1 MSILSTIKARAQV
14 STLQQRLREIGLVL
28 MQCDRDGHY
37 SPRRTDRRDWLGDL
51 VHRSPLVTRGL
62 GRAAAKWNAEDQPM
76 PYEVVPGLWL
86 AAVPVQERRERTGYV
101 IAAIP
106 TCSLVESEQFN
117 AMCQAARLDVVMAR
131 RMLEGLKPPSSAEVP
146 RLAAMFRFS
155 WHDQMVIDSHSS
167 SLEGVGRELGESY
180 EEINLLYTIIQGMTV
195 VERPDRFV
203 SFACDEL
210 LQTLPYRWIAAWVEP
225 RRPGGQPEMLVAGTP
240 GRSEAL
246 IKDAAAAMSA
256 TLDPGASCVVDGH
269 PAAGSI
275 LAEFGTAAMAQP
287 ISRDGRM
294 HGILIAGEKEGADIT
309 ASSVDMKLL
318 GAAASHMAIFLENA
332 GLYDD
337 LNAMFLGTLEAL
349 TASIDAKDRYTCG
362 HSRRVALLTRQ
373 LAHAAGLDEATV
385 ARMHIAGLVHDVGKI
400 GVSEQLLCKP
410 GELTEDE
417 YALIR
422 EHPRIGYRIL
432 RDIPRFEDILDGV
445 LHHHERWDGAG
456 YPDGIAG
463 EDIPLVARLIAL
475 ADAFDAMGST
485 RTYRSA
491 MDCDA
496 VLAELA
502 RGAGKQFDPNLVPL
516 FLELDFT
523 GYQRMVEGHQ
533 PVDHEEMTAEAM
545 MKDDVR

>member
-1 MSILSTIKARAQV
+1 
-14 STLQQRLREIGLVL
+14 
-28 MQCDRDGHY
+28 
-37 SPRRTDRRDWLGDL
+37 
-51 VHRSPLVTRGL
+51 
-62 GRAAAKWNAEDQPM
+62 M
-76 PYEVVPGLWL
+76 PFEAVPGLWL

-106 TCSLVESEQFN
+106 TRDLIHSEQFV
-117 AMCQAARLDVVMAR
+117 AMCQSARLDSRMAT
-131 RMLEGLKPPSSAEVP
+131 RMLECIEPPAASEVT

-155 WHDQMVIDSHSS
+155 WHDQQVIDSHTGT
-167 SLEGVGRELGESY
+167 LEEVGRELGESY
-180 EEINLLYTIIQGMTV
+180 EEINLLYTVIQGMTV

-203 SFACDEL
+203 AFACEEL
-210 LQTLPYRWIAAWVEP
+210 LHTLPYRWIAALVQP
-225 RRPGGQPEMLVAGTP
+225 RGASGSPELIVAGKPGQSRSNIESAAKALECMMDDTTTCLVAG
-240 GRSEAL
+240 
-246 IKDAAAAMSA
+246 
-256 TLDPGASCVVDGH
+256 H
-269 PAAGSI
+269 PVAGSI
-275 LAEFGTAAMAQP
+275 LSDLGAAAMAHP
-287 ISRDGRM
+287 IGRDGRI
-294 HGILIAGEKEGADIT
+294 HGMLLAGDKEGKDSA

-332 GLYDD
+332 GLYED

-410 GELTEDE
+410 GDLTESE
-417 YALIR
+417 YAAIR

-445 LHHHERWDGAG
+445 LYHHERWDGAG
-456 YPDGIAG
+456 YPEGLAG

-475 ADAFDAMGST
+475 ADAFDAMCST

-491 MDCDA
+491 MNCDE
-496 VLAELA
+496 VLKELSA
-502 RGAGKQFDPNLVPL
+502 SAGGQFDPSLVPL
-516 FLELDFT
+516 FLDLDFT
-523 GYQRMVEGHQ
+523 AYRRMVEGHHATTDLDE
-533 PVDHEEMTAEAM
+533 DHFERSEESMS
-545 MKDDVR
+545 

>member
-1 MSILSTIKARAQV
+1 MSILSTVRTRAQV
-14 STLQQRLREIGLVL
+14 TTLEQRLREIGLVL
-28 MQCDRDGHY
+28 MQCDRAGQCG
-37 SPRRTDRRDWLGDL
+37 PRRSVQRDWLCDL
-51 VHRSPLVTRGL
+51 IYRSALVTRVL
-62 GRAAAKWNAEDQPM
+62 PTATEQWNNEEQPT
-76 PYEVVPGLWL
+76 PFEAVPGLWL

-106 TCSLVESEQFN
+106 TLELGTSEQFN
-117 AMCQAARLDVVMAR
+117 AMCQSARLDALMAS
-131 RMLEGLKPPSSAEVP
+131 RMLKGIDPPARTEVP

-155 WHDQMVIDSHSS
+155 WHDQQVIDSHTST
-167 SLEGVGRELGESY
+167 LEEVGRELGESY
-180 EEINLLYTIIQGMTV
+180 EEINLLYTVIQGMTV
-195 VERPDRFV
+195 VERPDRFIA
-203 SFACDEL
+203 FACEEL
-210 LQTLPYRWIAAWVEP
+210 LLTLPYRWIAAWVHP
-225 RRPGGQPEMLVAGTP
+225 RGGGSSPELIVAGTP
-240 GRSEAL
+240 GRSRSNIESASATL
-246 IKDAAAAMSA
+246 AGMMDDSATCVVAGHPVAGSVLSDLGAAAMA
-256 TLDPGASCVVDGH
+256 H
-269 PAAGSI
+269 PI
-275 LAEFGTAAMAQP
+275 C
-287 ISRDGRM
+287 RDGRV
-294 HGILIAGEKEGADIT
+294 HGMLVAGDKEGTDSA

-332 GLYDD
+332 GLYED

-410 GELTEDE
+410 GDLTEVE
-417 YALIR
+417 YAAIR

-445 LHHHERWDGAG
+445 LYHHERWDGAG
-456 YPDGIAG
+456 YPEGIAG

-475 ADAFDAMGST
+475 ADAFDAMCST

-491 MDCDA
+491 MNEDQ

-502 RGAGKQFDPNLVPL
+502 EGVGRQFDPTLVPL

-523 GYQRMVEGHQ
+523 AYQRMVDGHQ
-533 PVDHEEMTAEAM
+533 VTDQREADTSVLPEETTQ
-545 MKDDVR
+545 

>member
-1 MSILSTIKARAQV
+1 MSILSTIRTRTQV
-14 STLQQRLREIGLVL
+14 STLEQRLREIGLVL
-28 MQCDRDGHY
+28 MQCDRNGQCG
-37 SPRRTDRRDWLGDL
+37 PRRSARRDWLRDL
-51 VHRSPLVTRGL
+51 INRSPIVTRML
-62 GRAAAKWNAEDQPM
+62 PEAAAQWNNEEQPL
-76 PYEVVPGLWL
+76 PFEAVPGLWL

-106 TCSLVESEQFN
+106 TCELMQSEQFV
-117 AMCQAARLDVVMAR
+117 AMCQSARLDTRMAV
-131 RMLEGLKPPSSAEVP
+131 RMLEGIEPPACSEVP

-155 WHDQMVIDSHSS
+155 WHDQQVIDSHTGT
-167 SLEGVGRELGESY
+167 LEEVGRELGESY
-180 EEINLLYTIIQGMTV
+180 EEINLLYTVIQGMTV
-195 VERPDRFV
+195 VERPDRFIA
-203 SFACDEL
+203 FACEEL
-210 LQTLPYRWIAAWVEP
+210 LHTLPYRWIAAWVHP
-225 RRPGGQPEMLVAGTP
+225 RGSNGSPELIVAGAP
-240 GRSEAL
+240 GRSKSNIES
-246 IKDAAAAMSA
+246 AAEM
-256 TLDPGASCVVDGH
+256 LASMMDDNTTCVVAGH
-269 PAAGSI
+269 PVAGSI
-275 LAEFGTAAMAQP
+275 MSDLGTAAMAHP
-287 ISRDGRM
+287 ICRDGRI
-294 HGILIAGEKEGADIT
+294 HGMLLAGDKEGTDSA

-332 GLYDD
+332 GLYED

-400 GVSEQLLCKP
+400 GVPEQLLCKP
-410 GELTEDE
+410 GELTEIE
-417 YALIR
+417 YAAIR

-445 LHHHERWDGAG
+445 LYHHERWDGAG

-475 ADAFDAMGST
+475 ADAFDAMCST

-491 MDCDA
+491 MNCDQ
-496 VLAELA
+496 VLAELSSS
-502 RGAGKQFDPNLVPL
+502 AGGQFDPTLVPL

-523 GYQRMVEGHQ
+523 AYQRMVDGHQ
-533 PVDHEEMTAEAM
+533 VAASQGMETPSLPEEPMA
-545 MKDDVR
+545 